1 MIPVY
6 ITIIFVLML
15 ILPTFLIICLK
26 NRPKALKISALVLG
40 IIYFTL
46 LFIGTTFKVYIKNNN
61 LVIYPDFTK
70 NWFSLKFLLSDF
82 SVTNILI
89 NLALLFPI
97 GFIVYV
103 FAKKHRFSKTILF
116 SFLLSLF
123 IEFYQFALPISRA
136 TELTDILFNTISGV
150 ISATY
155 CSTLEKFGCFK
166 KE

>member
-6 ITIIFVLML
+6 ITIIVVLMF
-15 ILPTFLIICLK
+15 ILPTILIICLK
-26 NRPKALKISALVLG
+26 NRPKALKISAIILS

-46 LFIGTTFKVYIKNNN
+46 LFIGTTFKVYIKNNS

-70 NWFSLKFLLSDF
+70 KWFSLKFLLSDF
-82 SVTNILI
+82 SLSNILI
-89 NLALLFPI
+89 NLTLLFPI

-103 FAKKHRFSKTILF
+103 FAKKHRFLKTILF
-116 SFLLSLF
+116 AFLISLL

-136 TELTDILFNTISGV
+136 TELTDILFNTLSGL

-155 CSTLEKFGCFK
+155 CFILEKFGCFK